1 MDLGLTY
8 TKIGDYYYPDI
19 ALSDTT
25 QYHIGMYGRK
35 HERYLKEHRPS
46 VWARLVLTEELLRHL
61 SEVDTACNEQMEY
74 LVKEIA
80 KREGVTEDLKRSDPM
95 TWVGYMNNIHHRA
108 EEIILYDLVY
118 TY

>member
-61 SEVDTACNEQMEY
+61 YEVDTACNEQMEY
-74 LVKEIA
+74 LIKEIA
-80 KREGVTEDLKRSDPM
+80 KREGVTEALKAADPM

-108 EEIILYDLVY
+108 EEIILHDLVY